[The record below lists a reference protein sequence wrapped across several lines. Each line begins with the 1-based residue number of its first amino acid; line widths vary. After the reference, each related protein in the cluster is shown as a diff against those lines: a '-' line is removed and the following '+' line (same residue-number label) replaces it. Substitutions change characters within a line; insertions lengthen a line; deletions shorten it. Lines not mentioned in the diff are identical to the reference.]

1 MFLVEGARFLELAI
15 QAGAR
20 PERLYRAEPTSHP
33 EDAERVEALVGAPA
47 THVSREVLAWASS
60 VESEV
65 DLLGL
70 FPFRNRAIGSSGRP
84 LRRVLVLEAVA
95 DPGNLGSAVRSA
107 AAAGMDA
114 VVVAGECADWT
125 NPKAVRAS
133 AGAVFAL
140 EMLRARSVREALE
153 VLDLP
158 GLGAE
163 ARATRTIFDYSPPE
177 RYAVVIGHETRGL
190 SEESHEACTEL
201 LRIPMAPP
209 VESLN
214 AAVAGAVFLYA
225 LAQASLGGRADR

>member
-1 MFLVEGARFLELAI
+1 LFVVEGARFIELALD
-15 QAGAR
+15 AGAR
-20 PERLYRAEPTSHP
+20 PERLYRADPAAHP
-33 EDAERVEALVGAPA
+33 EDADRLEASLGAPA
-47 THVSREVLAWASS
+47 TRVSREVLAWASS

-70 FPFRNRAIGSSGRP
+70 FPFRSRGIGSSERP
-84 LRRVLVLEAVA
+84 LRRVLVLEAIA

-114 VVVAGECADWT
+114 VIVAGECADWT

-163 ARATRTIFDYSPPE
+163 ARATRTIFDFTPPE
-177 RYAVVIGHETRGL
+177 KYAVVIGHETRGL
-190 SEESHEACTEL
+190 SAESREACTEL

-225 LAQASLGGRADR
+225 LARGDLGGRAAQ